1 MLIFYSE
8 IQKFS
13 LILNFE
19 TSKDVMSAKK
29 RILNILFWS
38 VVSAAFIGPGTIT
51 TAAKSGAGF
60 GNELLWALF
69 FSMLACLLLQEA
81 AARLTIVSGKNLGQ
95 AITEQFEKSKSK
107 WLVLLLVLGA
117 IVLGAAAYEMGNLL
131 GAVAGFQLIFKV
143 PSYILVLIIG
153 SVAATILSIPSLKI
167 ISTIMGFLVV
177 IMGIGF
183 LITAILIQPSFSE
196 IVKGT
201 FSPRVP
207 SEKEAGVLV
216 LGLIGTTIVPYN
228 LFLGSGISSQK
239 QTISEMR
246 FGLAVAVLLGGFFS
260 MAVLIV
266 GTSVAGTFSFE
277 ELADALQL
285 KIGTAGKYLL
295 GFGLFAAGF
304 TSTVTAPLAAAI
316 TLKSLFGNRNPGKW
330 EAGSFNFRIGWIIV
344 LIAGVAFSIGNVKPI
359 PAIIMAQALNGFLLP
374 FVSIFLFI
382 VINNQ
387 KIVGKQKSNPLL
399 LNIFMSVVI
408 FITLVLGLNSA
419 VKAVFSA
426 VGSSITG
433 NTYLIYIAIVSAF
446 ISVFIWVKTRDNNK
460 ILTNI

>member
-1 MLIFYSE
+1 MYFG
-8 IQKFS
+8 
-13 LILNFE
+13 
-19 TSKDVMSAKK
+19 TSKDFMSTKK

-60 GNELLWALF
+60 GTELLWALV
-69 FSMLACLLLQEA
+69 FSTLACLLLQEA
-81 AARLTIVSGKNLGQ
+81 AARLTMISGKNLGQ

-107 WLVLLLVLGA
+107 WLVLTLVLGA

-131 GAVAGFQLIFKV
+131 GAVAGFQLIFHV
-143 PSYILVLIIG
+143 PSYILALIIG
-153 SVAATILSIPSLKI
+153 AIAATILSIPSLKI

-183 LITAILIQPSFSE
+183 LITAVLIHPSFSE
-196 IVKGT
+196 IVKGA
-201 FSPRVP
+201 FVPRIP
-207 SEKEAGVLV
+207 SETEAGVLV

-239 QTISEMR
+239 QTIKEMR
-246 FGLAVAVLLGGFFS
+246 FGLAVAVLLGGLFS

-277 ELADALQL
+277 ELATALQQ
-285 KIGTAGKYLL
+285 KIGPAGKYLL

-316 TLKSLFGNRNPGKW
+316 TLKSLFGNKNPEKW
-330 EAGSFNFRIGWIIV
+330 ATSSFNFKIGWILV
-344 LIAGVAFSIGNVKPI
+344 LVAGIAFSIGNVKPI
-359 PAIIMAQALNGFLLP
+359 PAIILAQALNGFLLP

-387 KIVGKQKSNPLL
+387 NIVGSQKSNPFL
-399 LNIFMSVVI
+399 LNIFMILVI
-408 FITLVLGLNSA
+408 FVTLVLGLNSA
-419 VKAVFSA
+419 VKAIFSTMH
-426 VGSSITG
+426 GTISGDS
-433 NTYLIYIAIVSAF
+433 YLIYIGFVSVL
-446 ISVFIWVKTRDNNK
+446 ISVFIWVKAKLRRN
-460 ILTNI
+460 